1 MPEIVIKSGGIE
13 IVCRTRPTRTAQAIL
28 DALPLRGDAM
38 TWGDEV
44 YFATG
49 LDLAAEDD
57 ARALVDPGEIA
68 FWPEGKAVAIGFGPT
83 PISAPGEVRLA
94 APCNIWA
101 DAKGDVT
108 GLTDVRAG
116 DDIVIERI

>member
-1 MPEIVIKSGGIE
+1 MPDIIIRTGGIE
-13 IVCRTRPTRTAQAIL
+13 IVCKTRPTYTAQAIL
-28 DALPLRGDAM
+28 EALPLRGEAM

-49 LDLAAEDD
+49 LELAAEDD

-68 FWPEGKAVAIGFGPT
+68 FWPEGKAIAIGFGPT
-83 PISAPGEVRLA
+83 PISAPGEIRLA

-101 DAKGDVT
+101 DAEGDVT
-108 GLTDVRAG
+108 QLADVRAG
-116 DDIVIERI
+116 DAIAIERR